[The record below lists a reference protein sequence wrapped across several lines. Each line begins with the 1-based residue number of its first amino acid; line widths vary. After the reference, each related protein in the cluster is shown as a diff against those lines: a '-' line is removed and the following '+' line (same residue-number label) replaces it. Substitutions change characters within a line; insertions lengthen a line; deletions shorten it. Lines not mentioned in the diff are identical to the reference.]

1 VAGEDIRI
9 FDKREWS
16 RVVSLVNQH
25 DSIWK
30 EAGDEGCHNPSWP
43 EFVPSAGKKKTK
55 KMDFLRFGSH
65 ALIGIREP
73 KEDAVEIRRQL
84 MEFCE
89 KTIGLGPKDS
99 MVEIEHITWGIK
111 FLDHMI
117 MRRVIYLTL
126 RYTASGGNIVSEKD
140 VGTLL
145 SVTVSLQRRLSP

>member
-1 VAGEDIRI
+1 
-9 FDKREWS
+9 
-16 RVVSLVNQH
+16 
-25 DSIWK
+25 
-30 EAGDEGCHNPSWP
+30 
-43 EFVPSAGKKKTK
+43 
-55 KMDFLRFGSH
+55 MDFLRFGSH

>member
-1 VAGEDIRI
+1 
-9 FDKREWS
+9 
-16 RVVSLVNQH
+16 
-25 DSIWK
+25 
-30 EAGDEGCHNPSWP
+30 
-43 EFVPSAGKKKTK
+43 
-55 KMDFLRFGSH
+55 
-65 ALIGIREP
+65 
-73 KEDAVEIRRQL
+73 